1 MKPRFPENRRSTRF
15 RTLVGA
21 VAVVAAIPL
30 ALAGC
35 SSSGGSSAGGSK
47 HLTIED
53 YYTST
58 YNSNYNKCASQLG
71 IKLTINHVAGAGL
84 IAKVLQQAS
93 SRTLPDVLMLDNPD
107 VQQIA
112 ASGALSPL
120 SDYGLS
126 TKGDV
131 PAVAKA
137 STYKGKLYGLQPV
150 DNSIALYYNKKILA
164 AAGVTPPKTWD
175 ELRADAKKL
184 TSGSTY
190 GFAMSNINTYEG
202 SWQFLPLMWSNGG
215 DEKNINTPATVQ
227 ALQFDLSLQS
237 DGSMSKSSI
246 NWAQADVNN
255 QFIAGKAA
263 MMINGP
269 WQLPALNAAK
279 GLEFDSVP
287 IPTRTGSA
295 PVAPLGGEAF
305 TVPETKNSDTMKLAG
320 KFVGCL
326 NTSKMQTVI
335 AGNTGN
341 IPTNIAAS
349 EAWGKTHPQVSSFVT
364 TVQTARARTGELGP
378 DWPKAA
384 TKIYTAVQLA
394 LTGKASPAAALQQ
407 AQSQN
412 Q

>member
-1 MKPRFPENRRSTRF
+1 MKKPR
-15 RTLVGA
+15 LIAA
-21 VAVVAAIPL
+21 VAAAALVPL

-35 SSSGGSSAGGSK
+35 SGSGGSSAGSK

-58 YNSNYNKCASQLG
+58 YNPNYNACAKTVG
-71 IKLTINHVAGAGL
+71 ATLTINHVAGAGL

-126 TKGDV
+126 AKGDV
-131 PAVAKA
+131 KGVAGA
-137 STYKGKLYGLQPV
+137 NTYKGKLYGLMPAT
-150 DNSIALYYNKKILA
+150 NSIALYYNKKLLS
-164 AAGVTPPKTWD
+164 AAGITPPKTWD

-184 TSGSTY
+184 TKGSTY

-202 SWQFLPLMWSNGG
+202 TWQFLPFLWSNGG
-215 DEKNINTPATVQ
+215 DEKNINTPQAAQ
-227 ALQFDLSLQS
+227 ALEFVNDLQS
-237 DGSMSKSSI
+237 DGSLSKSSI

-279 GLEFDSVP
+279 NLSFDSVP
-287 IPTRTGSA
+287 IPTRTGDA

-305 TVPETKNSDTMKLAG
+305 TVPETKNADTMKLAG

-326 NTSKMQTVI
+326 NSTKMQTKI

-341 IPTNIAAS
+341 VPTNITAS
-349 EAWGKTHPQVSSFVT
+349 EAWGKSHPQVTSFVT

>member
-1 MKPRFPENRRSTRF
+1 MKHKFTSPSRRTRA
-15 RTLVGA
+15 LVGA
-21 VAVVAAIPL
+21 VAVVATIPL
-30 ALAGC
+30 VLTGC
-35 SSSGGSSAGGSK
+35 SGSGSASTDSK
-47 HLTIED
+47 TLTIED
-53 YYTST
+53 YYDA
-58 YNSNYNKCASQLG
+58 NYNPVYKQCAATIG
-71 IKLTINHVAGAGL
+71 AKLDINHVAGAGL

-93 SRTLPDVLMLDNPD
+93 SKTLPDVLMLDNPD

-112 ASGALSPL
+112 SSGALSPL

-126 TKGDV
+126 AKGDV
-131 PAVAKA
+131 PGVAGA
-137 STYKGKLYGLQPV
+137 NTYKGKLYGLQPAT
-150 DNSIALYYNKKILA
+150 NSIALYYNKKLLS
-164 AAGVTPPKTWD
+164 AAGITPPKTWA
-175 ELRADAKKL
+175 ELRTDAKKL
-184 TSGSTY
+184 TKGSTY

-202 SWQFLPLMWSNGG
+202 TWQFLPFMWSNGG
-215 DEKNINTPATVQ
+215 DEKNIDTASTTQ
-227 ALQFDLSLQS
+227 ALQYVLDLQN
-237 DGSMSKSSI
+237 DGSLSKSSI

-279 GLEFDSVP
+279 NLDFASVP

-305 TVPETKNSDTMKLAG
+305 TVPETKNTATMKLAG

-326 NTSKMQTVI
+326 NSAKMQTVI

-341 IPTNIAAS
+341 VPTNITAS
-349 EAWGKTHPQVSSFVT
+349 KAWGKSHPQVTSFVT
-364 TVQTARARTGELGP
+364 TVQTARARTAELGP
-378 DWPKAA
+378 NWPKAA

-394 LTGKASPAAALQQ
+394 LTGKATPAAALKQ